1 MVRKVFGS
9 LQLSPLITTGT
20 ISYPF
25 KGFEC
30 REEHGRELLRDT
42 RAVNRSR
49 QVSCWARRNSVGGS
63 QERSRTRRESAGLAW
78 SPVLIFRHN
87 TE

>member
-1 MVRKVFGS
+1 MVCKVFGS
-9 LQLSPLITTGT
+9 LQLSPLITMGT

-30 REEHGRELLRDT
+30 KEEHGRELPRDT
-42 RAVNRSR
+42 RAVKRSR
-49 QVSCWARRNSVGGS
+49 RVSCWARRNSVRGS
-63 QERSRTRRESAGLAW
+63 QERSRPRRESAGLAW